1 MYNLATTIYAIIG
14 VVIATL
20 VAAYGSLYLKK
31 GSAAFTLSLSK
42 SLKNNHLLLGVFF
55 YFFSSIIFIISI
67 KYGELS
73 VLYPI
78 ASLNYIWSIFLAMK
92 YLGEKMN
99 TFKWMGIFLIIIGVI
114 LIGAS

>member
-1 MYNLATTIYAIIG
+1 MLLPTNIYAIIG
-14 VVIATL
+14 VIIATF

-31 GSAAFTLSLSK
+31 GSATFTLSLFK
-42 SLKNNHLLLGVFF
+42 AIKNIPLLIGVFF

-99 TFKWMGIFLIIIGVI
+99 TFKWMGIFLIMVGVVLIGV
-114 LIGAS
+114 S